1 MVGAHAQDRHL
12 HCRRAPPPPPH
23 QLTPI
28 HHCVQNSSL
37 RAHDRHAHHAHRS
50 TAQTAKMIYAR
61 SAISFLVLLSSADA
75 QQVGTLKTEKHPQ
88 LTVQRCT
95 KTNGCATEQ
104 KKVVVDSNWRWT
116 HKVGEA
122 KDCYHGNSWDPTLCP
137 DAATCAKNCALEGAD
152 EEYENT
158 YGIRASGAELKLG
171 FVTQARR
178 NASAQF
184 SSAQFSGARA
194 QLSLSSRSLSS
205 PAGCLLEE
213 HRLAHVPARRRRDVQ
228 ALQAEERRILLRRRR
243 LEVAVRPQRRAPLQH
258 ARGLFPP

>member
-1 MVGAHAQDRHL
+1 ML
-12 HCRRAPPPPPH
+12 
-23 QLTPI
+23 
-28 HHCVQNSSL
+28 
-37 RAHDRHAHHAHRS
+37 
-50 TAQTAKMIYAR
+50 YAR

-116 HKVGEA
+116 HKIGEA

-158 YGIRASGAELKLG
+158 YGIKASGAELKLG

-178 NASAQF
+178 SSSAQN
-184 SSAQFSGARA
+184 SSAQFSGAPHATLALITLAFVSRRVPTRRTSARA
-194 QLSLSSRSLSS
+194 RTCSTTTRRTSSSS
-205 PAGCLLEE
+205 
-213 HRLAHVPARRRRDVQ
+213 
-228 ALQAEERRILLRRRR
+228 
-243 LEVAVRPQRRAPLQH
+243 
-258 ARGLFPP
+258 

>member
-1 MVGAHAQDRHL
+1 ML
-12 HCRRAPPPPPH
+12 
-23 QLTPI
+23 
-28 HHCVQNSSL
+28 
-37 RAHDRHAHHAHRS
+37 
-50 TAQTAKMIYAR
+50 YAR

-104 KKVVVDSNWRWT
+104 KSVVVDSNWRWT
-116 HKVGEA
+116 HKIGEA

-158 YGIRASGAELKLG
+158 YGIKASGAELKLG

-178 NASAQF
+178 SSSAQN
-184 SSAQFSGARA
+184 SSAQFSGAPHATLALITLAFVSRRVPTRRTSARA
-194 QLSLSSRSLSS
+194 RTCSTTTRRTSSSS
-205 PAGCLLEE
+205 
-213 HRLAHVPARRRRDVQ
+213 
-228 ALQAEERRILLRRRR
+228 
-243 LEVAVRPQRRAPLQH
+243 
-258 ARGLFPP
+258 

>member
-1 MVGAHAQDRHL
+1 
-12 HCRRAPPPPPH
+12 
-23 QLTPI
+23 
-28 HHCVQNSSL
+28 
-37 RAHDRHAHHAHRS
+37 
-50 TAQTAKMIYAR
+50 MIYAR

-88 LTVQRCT
+88 LTVQKCT
-95 KTNGCATEQ
+95 KASGCATEQ

-158 YGIRASGAELKLG
+158 YGIKASGAELKLG
-171 FVTQARR
+171 FVTQARPQSVV
-178 NASAQF
+178 ATLF
-184 SSAQFSGARA
+184 GAILRPRA

-205 PAGCLLEE
+205 PA
-213 HRLAHVPARRRRDVQ
+213 RRVPTRRTSARARTCSTTTRRTSSSS
-228 ALQAEERRILLRRRR
+228 
-243 LEVAVRPQRRAPLQH
+243 
-258 ARGLFPP
+258 

>member
-1 MVGAHAQDRHL
+1 
-12 HCRRAPPPPPH
+12 
-23 QLTPI
+23 
-28 HHCVQNSSL
+28 
-37 RAHDRHAHHAHRS
+37 
-50 TAQTAKMIYAR
+50 MIYAR

-88 LTVQRCT
+88 LTVQKCT

-104 KKVVVDSNWRWT
+104 KSVVVDSNWRWT

-158 YGIRASGAELKLG
+158 YGIKASGAELKLG

-178 NASAQF
+178 SSSAQN

-194 QLSLSSRSLSS
+194 QPSLSSRSLSS
-205 PAGCLLEE
+205 SRAQGAYSKNIGSRTYLLDDDETYKLFKLKNAE
-213 HRLAHVPARRRRDVQ
+213 FSFDVDVSKLPCGLNGARRSEN
-228 ALQAEERRILLRRRR
+228 A
-243 LEVAVRPQRRAPLQH
+243 RAWSVPPL
-258 ARGLFPP
+258 FS

>member
-1 MVGAHAQDRHL
+1 
-12 HCRRAPPPPPH
+12 
-23 QLTPI
+23 
-28 HHCVQNSSL
+28 
-37 RAHDRHAHHAHRS
+37 
-50 TAQTAKMIYAR
+50 MIYAR

-88 LTVQRCT
+88 LTVQKCT

-104 KKVVVDSNWRWT
+104 KSVVVDSNWRWT

-194 QLSLSSRSLSS
+194 TRSH
-205 PAGCLLEE
+205 A
-213 HRLAHVPARRRRDVQ
+213 RFRRRARRVPTRRTS
-228 ALQAEERRILLRRRR
+228 ARARTCSTTTRRTSSSS
-243 LEVAVRPQRRAPLQH
+243 
-258 ARGLFPP
+258 